1 MKAAPFEYRRPGSLE
16 EALGI
21 LAEHG
26 EEAKPL
32 AGGQSLIPLLAMRL
46 ARPSLLV
53 DLAGVSELRG
63 VEQADG
69 ELRVGAMTTEAQLVR
84 RPLPGIL
91 AAALPHLGHFQ
102 IRSRGTVGG
111 SLAHMD
117 PAAEWPALALLLDA
131 ELELASARGRRTLAA
146 AEFSLGPLISA
157 LEPDELLL
165 GVRLRGAEGA
175 FGFEEVERRPGDFAL
190 VGAACH
196 RGRLV
201 VFATGG
207 VPQRLRRC
215 EALLAEGRPAG
226 ELRRLAEEEIEATG
240 DVHASAAYRRR
251 VGAALVERAAGAAG
265 ALAAAARP

>member
-1 MKAAPFEYRRPGSLE
+1 MKAAPFEYRRPGTVG
-16 EALGI
+16 EALEI

-26 EEAKPL
+26 DESKPL

-46 ARPSLLV
+46 ARPSILV
-53 DLAGVSELRG
+53 DLAGVAELRG

-69 ELRVGAMTTEAQLVR
+69 ELRLGATTTQAQLSR
-84 RPLPGIL
+84 RTLPGIL
-91 AAALPHLGHFQ
+91 AAALPHVGHFQ

-146 AEFSLGPLISA
+146 ADFCLGPLISA
-157 LEPDELLL
+157 LEPDELLVR
-165 GVRLRGAEGA
+165 VRLRGVDGA

-196 RGRLV
+196 AGRVV

-215 EALLAEGRPAG
+215 EELLGSGGPAA
-226 ELRRLAEEEIEATG
+226 ELRRLAEEEIDATG

-251 VGAALVERAAGAAG
+251 VGAALVERAALAAG
-265 ALAAAARP
+265 AVAGGPRR